1 MKVEVV
7 NYPRNWSSL
16 FSGKKFICAPNEYD
30 VRTFWNQIMWA
41 DTLKVSTSSY
51 DGSDKVV
58 HHDIIQ
64 VLHSVRKY
72 HFNCA
77 CICVTKMPTTTHSFS
92 VFYDIPLFNTKGLKI
107 PLRGVMNI

>member
-1 MKVEVV
+1 M
-7 NYPRNWSSL
+7 L
-16 FSGKKFICAPNEYD
+16 
-30 VRTFWNQIMWA
+30 A
-41 DTLKVSTSSY
+41 DTLKASTSDY
-51 DGSDKVV
+51 DGSDNVV
-58 HHDIIQ
+58 HRDIIQ